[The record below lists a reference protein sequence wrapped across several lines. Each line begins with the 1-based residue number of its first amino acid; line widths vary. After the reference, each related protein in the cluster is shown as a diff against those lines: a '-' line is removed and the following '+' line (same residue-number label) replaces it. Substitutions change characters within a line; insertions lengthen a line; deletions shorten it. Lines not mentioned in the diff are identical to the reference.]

1 MTLKTTLEAP
11 ATLDGLARL
20 LTAMRTFLTEGGV
33 PATTQ
38 RAVHAAMD
46 ELLANIV
53 LHGHCPQP
61 PHAITVHLACDD
73 RRIVTELVDNGQPFD
88 PSTHDPDDDDAG
100 GLRIGG
106 VGIRLARHWVDEM
119 RYERRE
125 PFNHVTIVTLRQA
138 PSGRPGEVAAARTAS
153 GG

>member
-1 MTLKTTLEAP
+1 MTLKITLEAP

-20 LTAMRTFLTEGGV
+20 LTAMRTFLTEAGV

-46 ELLANIV
+46 ELLANVV
-53 LHGHCPQP
+53 LHGHCPRP
-61 PHAITVHLACDD
+61 PHSMRVHLTCDSH
-73 RRIVTELVDNGQPFD
+73 RIVTELVDNGQAFD
-88 PSTHDPDDDDAG
+88 PSTHQEDDDDAG
-100 GLRIGG
+100 ELRIGG

-119 RYERRE
+119 HYERRE

-138 PSGRPGEVAAARTAS
+138 RSGRPGEGAATRKIS
-153 GG
+153 G